1 VGDEYKSLLCAI
13 GEDRVTP
20 AEDTEA
26 DERLL
31 DVDHE
36 EEVRILDPPLVPTPQ
51 TESAVVVQR
60 DTGMVNVEIMDLGDD
75 TKSDGQFTAS
85 MEQTTDYILQTTD
98 YRLQTTDYR
107 LSTTDYLIVGTQ
119 NKTGA
124 NSLLSPSPQ
133 PPVKRRSLKLVSY
146 LKAPASPP
154 CSRATDYRP

>member
-1 VGDEYKSLLCAI
+1 MGDEYKSLLCAI

-85 MEQTTDYILQTTD
+85 MEQTTYYSTNYILQTTD
-98 YRLQTTDYR
+98 YRLQTIDYR
-107 LSTTDYLIVGTQ
+107 LLDSRNAEQ
-119 NKTGA
+119 N
-124 NSLLSPSPQ
+124 
-133 PPVKRRSLKLVSY
+133 RS
-146 LKAPASPP
+146 
-154 CSRATDYRP
+154 

>member
-1 VGDEYKSLLCAI
+1 MMGDEYKSLLCAI

-85 MEQTTDYILQTTD
+85 MEQTTYYSTNYILQTTD
-98 YRLQTTDYR
+98 YRLQTIDYR
-107 LSTTDYLIVGTQ
+107 LLDSRNAEQ
-119 NKTGA
+119 N
-124 NSLLSPSPQ
+124 
-133 PPVKRRSLKLVSY
+133 RS
-146 LKAPASPP
+146 
-154 CSRATDYRP
+154 